1 MIDNNS
7 SEIFSMEGEG
17 NFTDIFVDISVVKE
31 ASQTVILK
39 AKKGGLWWILKA
51 LSKDCNNHKL
61 WQNLLQKE
69 CYIQSRLAHPNIAKA
84 YGMEWVG
91 EWGLCFVQEWI
102 DGQPLDEWLMHRPK
116 RTERLRVFHQLLDA
130 LTYLHQQQVVHRDL
144 KPSNVMIT
152 KNGRNVKII
161 DFGLADTDCFT
172 ELKQPSGTLGY
183 TSPEQMKRNEAD
195 CRNDLFS
202 LGQLMIDL
210 KLGRFCNHVA
220 RRCQRP
226 INERYQNVEEVCQA
240 FRHRRWMWRGIVA
253 VALIVPLSLVSWSI
267 YMIHEEN
274 GRPKYEEVAQF
285 HVANLK
291 YTSWGGLA
299 VSAQLAVAKEEQLVV
314 PAEVTDKGLT
324 YKVSELG
331 FDSFS
336 NDTLLKTIVVQ
347 CNADVM
353 NILKGSFKGCTH
365 LKKIYLIWPQGV
377 VGIGSTIW
385 PCTYDQVFDAHHYS
399 DVTLY
404 VPATQLDAYKH
415 SPWRRFKHIE
425 VIPGGVK
432 FRAA

>member
-1 MIDNNS
+1 
-7 SEIFSMEGEG
+7 
-17 NFTDIFVDISVVKE
+17 
-31 ASQTVILK
+31 
-39 AKKGGLWWILKA
+39 
-51 LSKDCNNHKL
+51 
-61 WQNLLQKE
+61 
-69 CYIQSRLAHPNIAKA
+69 
-84 YGMEWVG
+84 
-91 EWGLCFVQEWI
+91 
-102 DGQPLDEWLMHRPK
+102 
-116 RTERLRVFHQLLDA
+116 
-130 LTYLHQQQVVHRDL
+130 
-144 KPSNVMIT
+144 
-152 KNGRNVKII
+152 
-161 DFGLADTDCFT
+161 
-172 ELKQPSGTLGY
+172 
-183 TSPEQMKRNEAD
+183 
-195 CRNDLFS
+195 
-202 LGQLMIDL
+202 
-210 KLGRFCNHVA
+210 
-220 RRCQRP
+220 
-226 INERYQNVEEVCQA
+226 
-240 FRHRRWMWRGIVA
+240 
-253 VALIVPLSLVSWSI
+253 
-267 YMIHEEN
+267 MIHEEN

-425 VIPGGVK
+425 VIPGGK
-432 FRAA
+432 IQSSITN